1 MYVCVCNAIT
11 EQQVNTA
18 IEAGAHSVKLLN
30 RRLGVGGE
38 CGACIGCA
46 KACLKKAG
54 YTSQSLPDNVIPISN
69 NQVAA

>member
-11 EQQVNTA
+11 EEQVRSA
-18 IEAGAHSVKLLN
+18 IEAGANSVKSLN
-30 RRLGVGGE
+30 KQLGVGGE

-54 YTSQSLPDNVIPISN
+54 KTPQALPDNVIPISN
-69 NQVAA
+69 EPVAA